1 MQFRF
6 ITLPRNG
13 GIWQN
18 KTERLVFRLN
28 LGTSK
33 QYQSEIRHNAK
44 PTGEGGGGND
54 VTKFYAGRRRPLVQ
68 PLTLLSTF
76 FWQMVPPSHSL
87 FRTLYPF

>member
-1 MQFRF
+1 MNSSSSLLKLATVFFRDVVDPYMQFRF

-28 LGTSK
+28 LDTSK

-44 PTGEGGGGND
+44 PTGEEGGGGGGGG
-54 VTKFYAGRRRPLVQ
+54 T
-68 PLTLLSTF
+68 
-76 FWQMVPPSHSL
+76 
-87 FRTLYPF
+87 